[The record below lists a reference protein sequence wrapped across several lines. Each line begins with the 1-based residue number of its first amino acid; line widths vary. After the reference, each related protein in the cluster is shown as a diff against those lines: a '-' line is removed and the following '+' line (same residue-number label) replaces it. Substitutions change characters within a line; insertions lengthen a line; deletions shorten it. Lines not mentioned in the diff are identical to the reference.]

1 MKKAVFIDKDG
12 TLIEDV
18 PYNCDIAH
26 MRLMSEASAGLR
38 ALHDAGYALIV
49 ISNQAG
55 VALGHF
61 PEESLKAV
69 ETYLQTLLA
78 DAGVPLDGFYY
89 CPHHPDGAIGRYA
102 VSCACRKPEPGL
114 ILRAAREHG
123 VDPSRSWMV
132 GDILHDVEAGRRAG
146 CKTVLIHNG
155 HETEWKL
162 SPLRWPDYLAENM
175 IQAAQSILLAEH
187 VLQTCP
193 ERDAERRGE
202 GQYAC

>member
-18 PYNCDIAH
+18 PYNCNVAR
-26 MRLMSEASAGLR
+26 MRLMPGASAGLR
-38 ALHDAGYALIV
+38 VLHDAGYALIV

-69 ETYLQTLLA
+69 ETYLQRLLA

-89 CPHHPDGAIGRYA
+89 CPHHPEGAIGRYA
-102 VSCACRKPEPGL
+102 VSCVCRKPEPGL
-114 ILRAAREHG
+114 ILQAAREHG
-123 VDPSRSWMV
+123 IDPNRSWMV

-146 CKTVLIHNG
+146 CRTVLIHNG
-155 HETEWKL
+155 HETEWQL
-162 SPLRWPDYLAENM
+162 SPLRWPHYLAENM
-175 IQAAQSILLAEH
+175 IQASQCILLAEH
-187 VLQTCP
+187 MEKRSQ
-193 ERDAERRGE
+193 RDAECRRE
-202 GQYAC
+202 GPYAY